1 MGLLTSLTA
10 LLGVEVKSTL
20 EQVKRSV
27 VALVVI
33 ALFSS
38 ISFTF
43 LLIAAFISPTYW
55 LGPLWTALAL
65 ETGSALIAIGFWA
78 ILRIIYSRAR
88 RIEAKQR
95 RSNKTTALVTTAA
108 LTALPM
114 LVKSPL
120 ARNLGL
126 PLVGILTLA
135 LSNGN
140 SAKKS

>member
-38 ISFTF
+38 IAFTF
-43 LLIAAFISPTYW
+43 LLIAAFISLTYW
-55 LGPLWTALAL
+55 QGPLWAPLATA
-65 ETGSALIAIGFWA
+65 TGSALIAIGFWA

-88 RIEAKQR
+88 RIQAKQR
-95 RSNKTTALVTTAA
+95 RSNKTTAPVTTAA